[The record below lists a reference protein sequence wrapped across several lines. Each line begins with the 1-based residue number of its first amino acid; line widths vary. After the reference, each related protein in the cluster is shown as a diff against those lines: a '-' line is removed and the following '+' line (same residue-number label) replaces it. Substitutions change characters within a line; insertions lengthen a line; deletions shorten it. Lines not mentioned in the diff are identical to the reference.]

1 MDPIV
6 RGTLIGAVALTM
18 WSTLGILTVWSGPI
32 PPFQLVAVSFFV
44 AFLCAVIKWTYKRE
58 SPFTHFYQPLKAWV
72 LGVFGLFGYH
82 FLYFLALKSAP
93 AVETN
98 LINYIWPLLIV
109 FFSAF
114 LPGEKLRWYHMIGT
128 LAGLAGTVLLVTG
141 GKGFTFESQYTLG
154 YMAAIGCGITW
165 STYSVLSRLFGG
177 VPTDAVGWFC
187 LAGSILATICHLLF
201 ETTVWPQGWEWLV
214 LLAMGL
220 GPAGGAFF
228 FWDFGVKHGN
238 IRALG
243 AGSYMI
249 PLSSTLLLLMIG
261 EGALTWV
268 IAVACILITGGAIL
282 ASADFLRKKKKGST
296 PVPVPE
302 I

>member
-1 MDPIV
+1 VDQVV
-6 RGTLIGAVALTM
+6 RGTLIGAVALVM
-18 WSTLGILTVWSGPI
+18 WSTLGILTVWSGDI

-44 AFLCAVIKWTYKRE
+44 AFLCAMVKWISNKE
-58 SPFTHFYQPLKAWV
+58 SPLSHLYQPPKAWF
-72 LGVFGLFGYH
+72 LGVAGLFGYH

-93 AVETN
+93 ALETN
-98 LINYIWPLLIV
+98 LINYLWPLLIV

-114 LPGEKLRWYHMIGT
+114 LPGEKLRWYHVLGT
-128 LAGLAGTVLLVTG
+128 LAGLAGTILLVTG
-141 GKGFTFESQYTLG
+141 GNGFTLDSQYTLG
-154 YMAAIGCGITW
+154 YLAAVGAGITW
-165 STYSVLSRLFGG
+165 ATYSVLNRLFGG

-187 LAGSILATICHLLF
+187 LGGSILATVFHLLF
-201 ETTVWPQGWEWLV
+201 ETTIWPVGWEWLI

-228 FWDFGVKHGN
+228 FWDYGVKRGN

-261 EGALTWV
+261 EGSLTWV
-268 IAVACILITGGAIL
+268 IGAACILISGGAIL
-282 ASADFLRKKKKGST
+282 ASSDFIRKKKNS
-296 PVPVPE
+296 
-302 I
+302 

>member
-1 MDPIV
+1 MDSV
-6 RGTLIGAVALTM
+6 VKGTLIGAVALFM
-18 WSTLGILTVWSGPI
+18 WSTLGILTVWSGDI

-44 AFLCAVIKWTYKRE
+44 AFLCALIKWLVKKE
-58 SPFTHFYQPLKAWV
+58 SPFKHIYQPPKAWL
-72 LGVFGLFGYH
+72 LGVSGLFGYH

-98 LINYIWPLLIV
+98 LINYLWPLLIV

-114 LPGEKLRWYHMIGT
+114 LPGEKLRWYHALGT
-128 LAGLAGTVLLVTG
+128 LCGLAGTVLLILG
-141 GKGFTFESQYTLG
+141 DKGFAMESQYMLG

-165 STYSVLSRLFGG
+165 ATYSVLNRLFGG

-187 LAGSILATICHLLF
+187 LSGSVLAALCHLMF
-201 ETTVWPQGWEWLV
+201 EQTIWPQDLVGWLV

-228 FWDFGVKHGN
+228 FWDYGVKHGN

-243 AGSYMI
+243 AGSYTI
-249 PLSSTLLLLMIG
+249 PLTSTLLLLLIG
-261 EGALTWV
+261 EGSLTWA
-268 IAVACILITGGAIL
+268 IALSCILISGGAVL
-282 ASADFLRKKKKGST
+282 ASSDFLRRK
-296 PVPVPE
+296 E
-302 I
+302 MA

>member
-1 MDPIV
+1 M
-6 RGTLIGAVALTM
+6 G
-18 WSTLGILTVWSGPI
+18 
-32 PPFQLVAVSFFV
+32 
-44 AFLCAVIKWTYKRE
+44 
-58 SPFTHFYQPLKAWV
+58 
-72 LGVFGLFGYH
+72 
-82 FLYFLALKSAP
+82 
-93 AVETN
+93 
-98 LINYIWPLLIV
+98 
-109 FFSAF
+109 
-114 LPGEKLRWYHMIGT
+114 
-128 LAGLAGTVLLVTG
+128 
-141 GKGFTFESQYTLG
+141 
-154 YMAAIGCGITW
+154 
-165 STYSVLSRLFGG
+165 
-177 VPTDAVGWFC
+177 
-187 LAGSILATICHLLF
+187 
-201 ETTVWPQGWEWLV
+201 TTVWPQGWEWLV